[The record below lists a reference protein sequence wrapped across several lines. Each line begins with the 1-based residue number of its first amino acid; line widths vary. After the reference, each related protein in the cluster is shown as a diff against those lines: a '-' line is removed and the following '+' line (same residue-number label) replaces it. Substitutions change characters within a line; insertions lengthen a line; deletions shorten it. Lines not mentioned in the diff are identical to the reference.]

1 MEQEKLLRELENGFA
16 AEKER
21 LGFSV
26 TLDELDEM
34 FFVRDSV
41 LDAGFVSK
49 NLSRQLARRVV
60 ETYMSW
66 NEYLNGLMM
75 PNPHHLLQATEHKL
89 VDDETKKDAMKLM
102 SKAMV
107 LVSRNTNVGL
117 TKDEKEEGK
126 WFDEVVPFWKETY
139 LPVLENVMGQVVEGW
154 KEQAGK

>member
-1 MEQEKLLRELENGFA
+1 
-16 AEKER
+16 
-21 LGFSV
+21 
-26 TLDELDEM
+26 
-34 FFVRDSV
+34 
-41 LDAGFVSK
+41 
-49 NLSRQLARRVV
+49 
-60 ETYMSW
+60 
-66 NEYLNGLMM
+66 
-75 PNPHHLLQATEHKL
+75 PHHLLQATEHKL